1 MTHAIHPV
9 PENFLDQS
17 VVDAIRDDAGHTCLA
32 LSHLPLWKPVPSP
45 SACLQ
50 APLCGPKPT
59 FHTLF
64 CQNSCYQAAGLVGG
78 RNKTLYSSRTK
89 NVCLFVCFNVGW
101 PHPADT
107 SEEPSIPARIS
118 KGIVWASMVLICH
131 GSWKL

>member
-59 FHTLF
+59 FYTLF

-89 NVCLFVCFNVGW
+89 NVCLFVLMLDGLTLQTHLKSPV
-101 PHPADT
+101 
-107 SEEPSIPARIS
+107 SRLESLRE
-118 KGIVWASMVLICH
+118 
-131 GSWKL
+131 